1 MKKRSMIIRAVC
13 AVVIIALMVP
23 TFLTRIKS
31 EAKNNNVVLALSLN
45 NTKMAL
51 SSNELNTV
59 LKENLDIGVNTA
71 IIGEESGNTLINT
84 GMVTIIQYNVLC
96 HKYDDESE
104 VIVEALKKNKR
115 VHNNSLVIITR
126 RDEAKEYLAK
136 WIPARYNS
144 DEYLHLTTPY
154 GGDVYVLYDETG
166 TEWQMM
172 IGFDEEKL
180 EIAKESGFE
189 IALAMLVADYKN
201 TEYISL
207 VEDLIKKYDV
217 KYLNLKNNSKCKDPE
232 SKDAKKNYKA
242 FCKLIEKYKLTLIL
256 TENLDQLSNNK
267 PNGYEKLIESADG
280 RVVRNYDTVDYV
292 KGNTGV
298 TQYETRYY
306 QILNSVMDRNIR
318 FVSITQLTNGN
329 SSALEKAQITNK
341 ATRLVKDK
349 LTSAGFNITNEQTCV
364 SGYSVHRRFVS
375 ALALLLMILMWL
387 TIIELL
393 ARREIK
399 PLQIAAA
406 ICGVLGAIATFVMP
420 EALVLLYSS
429 LFALTAPCFA
439 ITVLFLGIEALKD
452 KMGSALL
459 CAFSMAASLLL
470 VIVNGFVQSA
480 LLSGHDYYINTLI
493 FRGIKLSLIV
503 PILFAVA
510 TFAIYSLT
518 DSHESLLGKI
528 KKILTADIKVYW
540 VILFLIAALVGGIY
554 IMRSGN
560 VESISGVE
568 AFMRNKITQFMPAR
582 PRTKEFLIGWPC
594 VLLLAYFIKNT
605 NNRLV
610 HGVFMGGASI
620 LFASAINSFCH
631 VFTNA
636 LTIYSR
642 TINGFVIGVVCA
654 VIALA
659 AVMFLIAFYKRIK
672 KVLNNEAV
680 SE

>member
-13 AVVIIALMVP
+13 AVIIIALMVP
-23 TFLTRIKS
+23 TFLTRIKN
-31 EAKNNNVVLALSLN
+31 EAKNNNVILALSFN

-51 SSNELNTV
+51 SRNELDTV
-59 LKENLDIGVNTA
+59 LKENLDMGINTA

-104 VIVEALKKNKR
+104 VIVEALKNNKR
-115 VHNNSLVIITR
+115 VHNNSHVIITR

-172 IGFDEEKL
+172 VGFDEEKL
-180 EIAKESGFE
+180 EIAKNSGFE
-189 IALAMLVADYKN
+189 VALAMLVADYKN

-217 KYLNLKNNSKCKDPE
+217 KYLNLKNNSKCKNPE
-232 SKDAKKNYKA
+232 SKDAKKNYNA
-242 FCKLIEKYKLTLIL
+242 FCRLIEKYKLTLIL

-267 PNGYEKLIESADG
+267 PNGYKKLIESANG

-292 KGNTGV
+292 KGNNGV

-329 SSALEKAQITNK
+329 SSALEKAEMTNK
-341 ATRLVKDK
+341 ATKLVKDK
-349 LTSAGFNITNEQTCV
+349 LTAAGFNITNEQTRIA
-364 SGYSVHRRFVS
+364 GYTTNRRLVS
-375 ALALLLMILMWL
+375 ALALILMILMWL

-393 ARREIK
+393 ARREFK
-399 PLQIAAA
+399 WLRKAAV
-406 ICGVLGAIATFVMP
+406 ICGVLGALVTFTMP
-420 EALVLLYSS
+420 ETLVLLYSS
-429 LFALTAPCFA
+429 LFAITAPCFA
-439 ITVLFLGIEALKD
+439 VTVLFLALEALKD
-452 KMGSALL
+452 KTGGVVLYII
-459 CAFSMAASLLL
+459 SMISSLLMVL
-470 VIVNGFVQSA
+470 VNGFIQSV

-503 PILFAVA
+503 PVLFAA
-510 TFAIYSLT
+510 AAFAVYSLT
-518 DSHESLLGKI
+518 DSRESLLSKV

-540 VILFLIAALVGGIY
+540 VILFLIAAVVGGIY
-554 IMRSGN
+554 LMRSGN

-605 NNRLV
+605 NSRLLQ
-610 HGVFMGGASI
+610 GVFTVGASI

-642 TINGFVIGVVCA
+642 TINGFIIGVVFA

-659 AVMFLIAFYKRIK
+659 AIMFLTAFYKRIK
-672 KVLNNEAV
+672 KVYEK
-680 SE
+680 